1 MVNKL
6 RVLIYLYRDD
16 LTKALFFF
24 WQAIICNLLLC
35 LYYHEKV
42 KSKSISYSVVYNSL
56 PSHGLE
62 PTRSLCPWN
71 SSVKNMG
78 VGCHSLFQGIFLTQ
92 GSNSCIVGR
101 FFICHLS
108 KPAKSAP
115 PRQKPNVSCG
125 LWVPH
130 GVDSPAVTTVPC
142 MFGSKGCLQTVL
154 SA

>member
-24 WQAIICNLLLC
+24 WQAIICKLLLC

-78 VGCHSLFQGIFLTQ
+78 VGCHSLFQGIFPTQ
-92 GSNSCIVGR
+92 ELNLG
-101 FFICHLS
+101 LS
-108 KPAKSAP
+108 PALK
-115 PRQKPNVSCG
+115 
-125 LWVPH
+125 
-130 GVDSPAVTTVPC
+130 VDSLPSEALGKAHHPYIIILILVIRKA
-142 MFGSKGCLQTVL
+142 FISEDL
-154 SA
+154 S